1 MSVNKVIITDK
12 IIMTKE
18 EAEAFL
24 KKYKVKKDVYQMNY
38 ERLMPYINL
47 MKEKKFTYLKVRNG
61 SYMDLNIDLLDEREE
76 FSIYSLAHNYVQSI
90 DDSQIGDLMA
100 DPDMQIKIHWKSLM
114 AEALTYQQDGVPII
128 GTIYQEVYP
137 KPGFVNMKL
146 KKELNQHLSLWLKN
160 LKDQGFVKSL
170 KSGDYT
176 GREDEE

>member
-1 MSVNKVIITDK
+1 MSIDK
-12 IIMTKE
+12 ITMTKE

-38 ERLMPYINL
+38 ERLLPYINL
-47 MKEKKFTYLKVRNG
+47 MKKNNFHYLKVKNG

-76 FSIYSLAHNYVQSI
+76 FSIYALAHNYI
-90 DDSQIGDLMA
+90 DISGDTMA

-137 KPGFVNMKL
+137 KPGFVNLKL